1 VHAIIINEKFMDLKE
16 SWKNCIGGFGE
27 RKGKGEMLQLKYSP
41 QNKVKEELYFTN
53 TEKKLICI

>member
-1 VHAIIINEKFMDLKE
+1 MDLKE